1 MVKTSSSNGGG
12 VGSIPGWG
20 AKIPHASWPKNQNI
34 KNKSNI
40 VTNSIRLYKMVHIK
54 NKNKNKKTEN
64 DTSGSREKGA
74 RSLEMTQIIL
84 LFMLGWDAPHR
95 KGGSFL

>member
-1 MVKTSSSNGGG
+1 
-12 VGSIPGWG
+12 
-20 AKIPHASWPKNQNI
+20 
-34 KNKSNI
+34 
-40 VTNSIRLYKMVHIK
+40 MVHIK